1 MPESIEKITRAKR
14 DIIQFII
21 YRTKS
26 RPTFFGSNKNIANE
40 LQLKENSVKVMINQL
55 IRDGYL
61 IKEMRGKQ
69 RHLLY
74 TGKPVPRC
82 YENFANTDKHI
93 LAQDIDNYKRDAE
106 YYQKEYNAE
115 HYHCEQVLKE
125 NSLQKDK
132 LFEQQAELYHKDI
145 IIDSLLAELF
155 PQNNIPAMEMYDEN
169 NNLIATF

>member
-21 YRTKS
+21 FRTKS

-40 LQLKENSVKVMINQL
+40 LQLKESSVKVMINQL

-93 LAQDIDNYKRDAE
+93 LAQDIDNYKRD
-106 YYQKEYNAE
+106 AE

>member
-1 MPESIEKITRAKR
+1 MSESIEKITRAKR

-21 YRTKS
+21 FRTKS

-61 IKEMRGKQ
+61 VKEMRGKQ

-106 YYQKEYNAE
+106 YYQKEYNIE
-115 HYHCEQVLKE
+115 HAHCEKVLSD
-125 NSLQKDK
+125 NTSLQNQVYKLQHELIVKDN
-132 LFEQQAELYHKDI
+132 L
-145 IIDSLLAELF
+145 IDTLLADMTPTDDF
-155 PQNNIPAMEMYDEN
+155 SAMEMYDEN